1 MEVLFINFNFADMLN
16 QYLTNIFILK
26 TNATT
31 LYFNLKG
38 EGSSLII
45 KDLYND
51 ISNIERFYLNL
62 GSLIKKIGGNPITN
76 LDDLKNISTL
86 KQISSQDYTAKE
98 ALNILYNDLSIINK
112 MNNQVGEY
120 ALKNFKF
127 SSINLVLEFNKYLE
141 KRVGELSS
149 NNVTIHNLN

>member
-16 QYLTNIFILK
+16 QYLTNIYILK
-26 TNATT
+26 NNIYN
-31 LYFNLKG
+31 LYFNVKG
-38 EGSSLII
+38 EGSSNLI
-45 KDLYND
+45 KDFKND
-51 ISNIERFYLNL
+51 IINISNFYLNL
-62 GSLIKKIGGNPITN
+62 GSLIKKIGGNPIMN
-76 LDDLKNISTL
+76 VDEIKNISTL
-86 KQISSQDYTAKE
+86 KQISSQDYTTKE
-98 ALNILYNDLSIINK
+98 ALNIFYNDLSMINK

-149 NNVTIHNLN
+149 VNDIIHNLN

>member
-26 TNATT
+26 TNITT
-31 LYFNLKG
+31 LYFNIKG
-38 EGSSLII
+38 EGSYNLI

-51 ISNIERFYLNL
+51 ISNVESFYLSL
-62 GSLIKKIGGNPITN
+62 GSLIKKIGSYPITN
-76 LDDLKNISTL
+76 LNDIKNISNL
-86 KQISSQDYTAKE
+86 KQISSQDYTTKE
-98 ALNILYNDLSIINK
+98 ALNILSKDLNIINK

-141 KRVGELSS
+141 KRVGELS
-149 NNVTIHNLN
+149 NNIESIHNLN